1 MYMNYFNKSGYCKE
15 RLNEMRQRALIHSDT
30 MAQIDNVERD
40 TLVFP
45 VHHFDGIEEFKS
57 VLRSLEN
64 ELNMLIGDVRIMFAI
79 KKRSSIGNC
88 VVRNK
93 QLSFPVS
100 TYVNQRCNGN
110 GCRQCPLS
118 TTKTNITI
126 NNKVVSVPKTLNCKS
141 KNVVYLWLCKLCAD
155 KEAYFGRTIQECHD
169 RSSGHRGCFN
179 DERFDKSALSM
190 HARDMHQNN
199 FSLDNFTIA
208 LVKKV
213 SPQQL
218 RREEFRFIE
227 KYKTIP
233 LGLNRYKV

>member
-1 MYMNYFNKSGYCKE
+1 MK
-15 RLNEMRQRALIHSDT
+15 QRAVTHINSMVT
-30 MAQIDNVERD
+30 VDNEERD

-64 ELNMLIGDVRIMFAI
+64 VLNTLIGDVHIMFAI

-88 VVRNK
+88 IVRNK

-100 TYVNQRCNGN
+100 TYINQRCNGT

-118 TTKTNITI
+118 TTKTHITI
-126 NNKVVSVPKTLNCKS
+126 NNKVVSIPKTLNCKS
-141 KNVVYLWLCKLCAD
+141 KNIIYLWLCKLCRE

-190 HARDMHQNN
+190 HAKDMHQNN
-199 FSLDNFTIA
+199 FSLDNFTVA

-213 SPQQL
+213 STQRL
-218 RREEFRFIE
+218 R
-227 KYKTIP
+227 
-233 LGLNRYKV
+233 